1 MTSPLHETSAATGSA
16 SSAPSS
22 ASSGSSS
29 AAPGPEGSGPG
40 APRPVEGRSLRRIAW
55 DRLKRD
61 RLALAGGAIVL
72 LLVLVAVFA
81 PLIVGWFGHPPN
93 RYYEDRI
100 EPTFQTPLG
109 SWGGISSHHLLGVE
123 PVNGRDVFSRIV
135 YGARVSLLVGFAS
148 ALVAVVIGTVLGT
161 LAGYFGGWLDALI
174 SRVMDMLLAF
184 PQLLFIISLISV
196 VPGSLFGL
204 SGTGVRLTVMI
215 LVIGFFGW
223 PYIGR
228 IVRGQTLSL
237 RTREYVEAARS
248 LGAGRRYILFRELL
262 PNLVA
267 PITVYTTLMIPTNIL
282 TEAALS
288 FLGVGVKPPTASWG
302 QMLSTAVRYYEAD
315 PVFVIVP
322 GAAIFVT
329 VLSFNLFGDGV
340 RDALDPKGA
349 R

>member
-1 MTSPLHETSAATGSA
+1 MTAPPLHDTG
-16 SSAPSS
+16 AP
-22 ASSGSSS
+22 ADP
-29 AAPGPEGSGPG
+29 AVAPGAGGI
-40 APRPVEGRSLRRIAW
+40 EGRSPGSIAW
-55 DRLKRD
+55 TRLKRD
-61 RLALAGGAIVL
+61 KLALAGGVMVVFLI
-72 LLVLVAVFA
+72 LVAVFA
-81 PLIVGWFGHPPN
+81 PLIVNLLGHPPN
-93 RYYEDRI
+93 EHHEDVI
-100 EPTFQTPLG
+100 DPLFGTPVG
-109 SWGGISSHHLLGVE
+109 SLGGISSDHLLGVE

-135 YGARVSLLVGFAS
+135 YGARVSLLVGFLS
-148 ALVAVVIGTVLGT
+148 AVVAVVLGTVLGT
-161 LAGYFGGWLDALI
+161 LAGYFGGWLDAAI

-196 VPGSLFGL
+196 VPNQLFGL
-204 SGTGVRLTVMI
+204 TGTGVRLVVMI

-237 RTREYVEAARS
+237 REREFVEAARS
-248 LGAGRRYILFRELL
+248 LGAGRTYILFKELL
-262 PNLVA
+262 PNLIA

-315 PVFVIVP
+315 PVYMLVP
-322 GAAIFVT
+322 GLAIFIT

-340 RDALDPKGA
+340 RDALDPKGT